1 MQTLEQLKKQLD
13 STEELQTVV
22 KTMKSISA
30 VSIHQYDQAVKS
42 LLRYHKN
49 VERGFQVLLKSI
61 HPTAFALEEPLRQ
74 VEHVGF
80 IIFGSEQGMC
90 GSFNEDIADHVNAHI
105 QDDLLQK
112 RTVHGI
118 TLGPRLSSLMHDHPN
133 IRIDWV
139 HDLPSSVHT
148 ISDHVNDLLIRIQ
161 EWRQE
166 TRLGRIRLFFNRKL
180 SGSSYEPHHQ
190 DILPLDPQWLER
202 LSQKEWPSRC
212 LAQHNM
218 PLEQLS
224 AALIREYLFVSIY
237 RGFAESMASENAS
250 RLAAMQAAEKNIEER
265 MEDLQSRYNRTRQDS
280 ITSELLDIISGFE
293 ALQKEER
300 S

>member
-30 VSIHQYDQAVKS
+30 VSIHQYDQAVES
-42 LLRYHKN
+42 LLRYHRN
-49 VERGFQVLLKSI
+49 VERGFQVLLQSM
-61 HPTAFALEEPLRQ
+61 HPAAFALEPSKD
-74 VEHVGF
+74 EHVGF

-90 GSFNEDIADHVNAHI
+90 GSFNEDIAEYVNEHMQDEKI
-105 QDDLLQK
+105 QKSTL
-112 RTVHGI
+112 HGI
-118 TLGPRLSSLMHDHPN
+118 TLGPRLSSLMRDHPH
-133 IRIDWV
+133 IQIDWV
-139 HDLPSSVHT
+139 YDLPSSVHT
-148 ISDHVNDLLIRIQ
+148 ISDHVNELLIRIQ
-161 EWRQE
+161 EWRE
-166 TRLGRIRLFFNRKL
+166 NTALSRIRLFFNHKL

-202 LSQKEWPSRC
+202 LSQKEWPTRC

-224 AALIREYLFVSIY
+224 LALIREYLFISIY
-237 RGFAESMASENAS
+237 RSFAESMASENAS
-250 RLAAMQAAEKNIEER
+250 RLAAMQAAEKNIQER